1 MHPMHW
7 ACAGTGFLRQKKPEA
22 SYADIV
28 PRCSISVRIPSQ
40 QILPGRF
47 EAAYRATLQRLAA
60 ESVLARIWEGKA
72 EVWKDAPEHVRVIRN
87 RLGWLTAPV
96 QMQTEATTLERFA
109 TSVWESGA
117 RQFVLLGM
125 GGSSLAAEVFAH
137 TFPGRPGA
145 RFVVLDSTD
154 PEMILRV
161 ERNLAWPQTLF
172 VVASKSG
179 TTVETLAQFRY
190 FFSRLPAAEVAPAGA
205 HFVAITDPGSPLERL
220 AEEHRFRNIFRND
233 PTIGGRYSALSYF
246 GLVPAA
252 LWGVP
257 LPAVLESAVAMH
269 AACAPEHSSV
279 SNPAIALG
287 ALLGAAALH
296 GADKLVLLTTP
307 ALASLA
313 GWIEQLIAESTGK
326 EGRGIVPVAGEVP
339 GPVERFARDA
349 VVACLAIEGDDSRE
363 LETFAEQLAGHR
375 VPLLK
380 IRLRR
385 PEELGAEFLRWE
397 LATAV
402 AGAVLGVNPFDEPNV
417 QESKE
422 NTARILR
429 SHSPEPEPVFTDS
442 SIAVFAEAQ
451 LAARIPGR
459 RLSDALRALFADPEP
474 ADYLALLAFLARTTE
489 YETALRALRR
499 RFRAVLPMAVLAGFG
514 PRYLHSIGQL
524 FKGGPPQ
531 GRFLMLTT
539 EHSEDA
545 SIPEAGYSFA
555 QLELAQALGDF
566 EALARRG
573 RLVLRLHFGQGA
585 AAGLSVLQAA
595 VDAAWPSPSG
605 ASR

>member
-1 MHPMHW
+1 M
-7 ACAGTGFLRQKKPEA
+7 
-22 SYADIV
+22 
-28 PRCSISVRIPSQ
+28 PRCSISVHIPSQ
-40 QILPGRF
+40 QVLPGRF
-47 EAAYRATLQRLAA
+47 EAAYRATLHRLAA
-60 ESVLARIWEGKA
+60 ESVLARIWEGKV

-96 QMQTEATTLERFA
+96 QMQAETTSLERFA
-109 TSVWESGA
+109 TSVWESGV

-161 ERNLAWPQTLF
+161 ERSLAWPQTLF

-190 FFSRLPAAEVAPAGA
+190 FFSRLQAAGATPAGA

-220 AEEHRFRNIFRND
+220 AEEHRFRNVFRND
-233 PTIGGRYSALSYF
+233 PTIGGRYSALSCF

-252 LWGVP
+252 LWDVP
-257 LPAVLESAVAMH
+257 LTGVLESAVAMR
-269 AACAPEHSSV
+269 AACALEHSSA
-279 SNPAIALG
+279 SNPAVALG
-287 ALLGAAALH
+287 ALLGSAALH
-296 GADKLVLLTTP
+296 GADKLILLTSPT
-307 ALASLA
+307 LASLA
-313 GWIEQLIAESTGK
+313 DWIEQLIAESTGK

-339 GPVERFARDA
+339 GSVEWFVRDA
-349 VVACLAIEGDDSRE
+349 VVACLAIEADDSRE
-363 LETFAEQLAGHR
+363 LETFAEQLAGHG

-380 IRLRR
+380 VRLQR
-385 PEELGAEFLRWE
+385 PEELGAEFFRWE

-417 QESKE
+417 QESKD

-429 SHSPEPEPVFTDS
+429 SHLSEPAPVFTDGS
-442 SIAVFAEAQ
+442 VAVFAEAQ

-459 RLSDALRALFADPEP
+459 RLNDALRTLLADPEP
-474 ADYLALLAFLARTTE
+474 GDYLAVLAFLARTAE
-489 YETALRALRR
+489 YETALRTLRR
-499 RFRAVLPMAVLAGFG
+499 RLRATLPMTVLAGFG

-524 FKGGPPQ
+524 FKGGPPK

-566 EALARRG
+566 EALAQRG
-573 RLVLRLHFGQGA
+573 RPVLRLHFGQGA
-585 AAGLSVLQAA
+585 ATGLSVLQAA
-595 VDAAWPSPSG
+595 VEVAWPSPSG
-605 ASR
+605 ASL

>member
-1 MHPMHW
+1 MHW
-7 ACAGTGFLRQKKPEA
+7 ACAGTGFLRQKKPEVYDA
-22 SYADIV
+22 SIA
-28 PRCSISVRIPSQ
+28 PRCRISVRIPSQ
-40 QILPGRF
+40 QIFPGRL
-47 EAAYRATLQRLAA
+47 EAAYRATLHRLAA

-72 EVWKDAPEHVRVIRN
+72 EVWKEAPEHVRVIRN

-96 QMQTEATTLERFA
+96 RMQAEAASLERFA

-125 GGSSLAAEVFAH
+125 GGSSLAAEVFAR
-137 TFPGRPGA
+137 TFPGRTGA
-145 RFVVLDSTD
+145 HFIVLDSTD

-161 ERNLAWPQTLF
+161 ERSLAWLQTLF

-190 FFSRLPAAEVAPAGA
+190 FFSRLQAAGAAPAGA

-220 AEEHRFRNIFRND
+220 AEEHRFRSIFRND

-257 LPAVLESAVAMH
+257 LSAVLESAVAMR
-269 AACAPEHSSV
+269 AACAPERASV
-279 SNPAIALG
+279 SNPAFSLG
-287 ALLGAAALH
+287 ALLGTAARH

-313 GWIEQLIAESTGK
+313 DWIEQLVAESTGK

-339 GPVERFARDA
+339 GPVERFAQDA
-349 VVACLAIEGDDSRE
+349 VVACLGIEADDSRE
-363 LETFAEQLAGHR
+363 LEAFAEQLAGHG

-380 IRLRR
+380 IRLQR
-385 PEELGAEFLRWE
+385 PEELGAEFFRWE

-417 QESKE
+417 QESKD

-451 LAARIPGR
+451 LAARIAGQ
-459 RLSDALRALFADPEP
+459 RLSDALRALLADPEP
-474 ADYLALLAFLARTTE
+474 GGYLAVLAFLARTAE
-489 YETALRALRR
+489 YETALRTLRR
-499 RFRAVLPMAVLAGFG
+499 RFRAALPMAVLAGFG

-545 SIPEAGYSFA
+545 LIPEAGYSFA

-573 RLVLRLHFGQGA
+573 RPVLRLHFRQGA
-585 AAGLSVLQAA
+585 EAGLSVLQAA
-595 VDAAWPSPSG
+595 VNAAWPSPSD
-605 ASR
+605 ASW